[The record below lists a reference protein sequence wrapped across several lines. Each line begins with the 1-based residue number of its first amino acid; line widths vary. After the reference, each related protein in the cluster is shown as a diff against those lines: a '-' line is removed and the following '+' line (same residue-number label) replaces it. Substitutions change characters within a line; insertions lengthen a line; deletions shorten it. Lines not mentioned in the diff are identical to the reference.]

1 MKGLDMSEMFA
12 QRLEN
17 VERRIA
23 VACENAGR
31 PRDSVLA
38 VACENAGRPR
48 DSVRL
53 LAVSKTKPPEAVR
66 EAADCGLRLFGEN
79 RVQEAQSKIPMCPA
93 GLEWHLIGHLQTNKA
108 KVAARFFQM
117 VHSVD
122 SLKLLQ
128 ALEGHA
134 GTTLPVLLQVNVSGE
149 AAKFGMKPE
158 AANQMQKCE
167 VHGLMTIPPFSPDP
181 EKTRVHFSDLRKL
194 RDRLQDE
201 TGTPLPELS
210 MGMSHDLEVAIEE
223 GSTWVRIGR
232 CALEPIFLGHETN
245 AIGAGEN

>member
-1 MKGLDMSEMFA
+1 MAE
-12 QRLEN
+12 
-17 VERRIA
+17 
-23 VACENAGR
+23 ACEKAGR
-31 PRDSVLA
+31 SRDH
-38 VACENAGRPR
+38 
-48 DSVRL
+48 VRL

-66 EAADCGLRLFGEN
+66 EAAECGLRMFGEN
-79 RVQEAQSKIPMCPA
+79 RVQEAQSKIPLCPD

-108 KVAARFFQM
+108 KVAAELFQM

-128 ALEGHA
+128 ALDTHA
-134 GTTLPVLLQVNVSGE
+134 DVTLPVLLQVNVSGE
-149 AAKFGMKPE
+149 AAKFGMTPDEVAGVIK
-158 AANQMQKCE
+158 AANQMQQCE

-181 EKTRVHFSDLRKL
+181 EKTRAHFISLREL

-223 GSTWVRIGR
+223 GSTWVRIGTDLFGTR
-232 CALEPIFLGHETN
+232 V
-245 AIGAGEN
+245 

>member
-1 MKGLDMSEMFA
+1 MNDTFA
-12 QRLEN
+12 ERLKN
-17 VERRIA
+17 VEQRIA
-23 VACENAGR
+23 VACEKAGR
-31 PRDSVLA
+31 S
-38 VACENAGRPR
+38 R

-53 LAVSKTKPPEAVR
+53 LAVSKTRPPEAVR

-79 RVQEAQSKIPMCPA
+79 RVQEAQSKIAMCPH
-93 GLEWHLIGHLQTNKA
+93 GLEWHLIGHLQSNKA
-108 KVAARFFQM
+108 KVAVRYFQM
-117 VHSVD
+117 IHSVD

-128 ALEGHA
+128 ALEAHA

-149 AAKFGMKPE
+149 AAKFGMKPEEVAGVIE

-181 EKTRVHFSDLRKL
+181 EKTRVHFSSLRNL

-223 GSTWVRIGR
+223 GSTWVRIGTDLFGKR
-232 CALEPIFLGHETN
+232 EARGTRH
-245 AIGAGEN
+245 

>member
-1 MKGLDMSEMFA
+1 MSETFA
-12 QRLEN
+12 DRLEK
-17 VERRIA
+17 VEARIA
-23 VACENAGR
+23 AACENAGR
-31 PRDSVLA
+31 ERGSVT
-38 VACENAGRPR
+38 
-48 DSVRL
+48 L

-79 RVQEAQSKIPMCPA
+79 RVQEAQSKVGMCPS

-108 KVAARFFQM
+108 KVAANLFQM

-122 SLKLLQ
+122 SLKLLE
-128 ALEGHA
+128 ALESHA
-134 GTTLPVLLQVNVSGE
+134 NMTLPVLLQVNVSGE

-158 AANQMQKCE
+158 DVAGVIEAAYRMSKCE

-181 EKTRVHFSDLRKL
+181 EKTRVHFRALREL
-194 RDRLQDE
+194 RDRLQEE

-223 GSTWVRIGR
+223 GSTWVRIGTDLFGKR
-232 CALEPIFLGHETN
+232 N
-245 AIGAGEN
+245 

>member
-1 MKGLDMSEMFA
+1 MKETFA
-12 QRLEN
+12 ERLEK

-23 VACENAGR
+23 AACENAGR
-31 PRDSVLA
+31 ERESVT
-38 VACENAGRPR
+38 
-48 DSVRL
+48 L

-66 EAADCGLRLFGEN
+66 EAAACGLRLFGEN
-79 RVQEAQSKIPMCPA
+79 RIQEAQSKVSMCPA

-108 KVAARFFQM
+108 KVAANLFQM

-128 ALEGHA
+128 ALESHA
-134 GTTLPVLLQVNVSGE
+134 RMTLPVLLQVNVSGE
-149 AAKFGMKPE
+149 AAKFGMHPDE
-158 AANQMQKCE
+158 VAGVIDAANQMSKCE

-181 EKTRVHFSDLRKL
+181 EKTRVHFQALRTL
-194 RDRLQDE
+194 RDRLQEE

-223 GSTWVRIGR
+223 GSTWVRIGTDLFGGR
-232 CALEPIFLGHETN
+232 N
-245 AIGAGEN
+245 

>member
-1 MKGLDMSEMFA
+1 MSETFA
-12 QRLEN
+12 ERLER
-17 VERRIA
+17 VEQRIA
-23 VACENAGR
+23 AACEKAGR
-31 PRDSVLA
+31 PRA
-38 VACENAGRPR
+38 
-48 DSVRL
+48 SVRL

-79 RVQEAQSKIPMCPA
+79 RIQEAQSKIPMCPA
-93 GLEWHLIGHLQTNKA
+93 GLEWHLIGHLQSNKA
-108 KVAARFFQM
+108 KVAARLFQM

-128 ALEGHA
+128 ALEQHA

-158 AANQMQKCE
+158 EVAGVIEAANRMAKCE
-167 VHGLMTIPPFSPDP
+167 VHGLMTIPPFAPDP
-181 EKTRVHFSDLRKL
+181 EKTRVHFSNLRNL
-194 RDRLQDE
+194 RDRLEDE

-223 GSTWVRIGR
+223 GSTWVRIGTDLFGSR
-232 CALEPIFLGHETN
+232 N
-245 AIGAGEN
+245 

>member
-1 MKGLDMSEMFA
+1 MSESFSE
-12 QRLEN
+12 RLER

-23 VACENAGR
+23 AACDKAGR
-31 PRDSVLA
+31 PRD
-38 VACENAGRPR
+38 G
-48 DSVRL
+48 VRL
-53 LAVSKTKPPEAVR
+53 LAVSKTKPPAAVR
-66 EAADCGLRLFGEN
+66 EAVECGLRLFGEN
-79 RVQEAQSKIPMCPA
+79 RVQEGQSKIPLCPA

-108 KVAARFFQM
+108 RVAAGLFQM

-128 ALEGHA
+128 ALESHA
-134 GTTLPVLLQVNVSGE
+134 DTTLPVLLQVNVSGE
-149 AAKFGMKPE
+149 AAKFGMKPGEVAAVIE
-158 AANQMQKCE
+158 AANGMRQCE

-181 EKTRVHFSDLRKL
+181 EKTRGHFAALRNL

-223 GSTWVRIGR
+223 GSTWVRIGTD
-232 CALEPIFLGHETN
+232 LF
-245 AIGAGEN
+245 GARILF

>member
-1 MKGLDMSEMFA
+1 MDNSFLE
-12 QRLEN
+12 RLEC

-23 VACENAGR
+23 AAC
-31 PRDSVLA
+31 DKA
-38 VACENAGRPR
+38 VRPR

-53 LAVSKTKPPEAVR
+53 LAVSKTNPPEAVR
-66 EAADCGLRLFGEN
+66 EAVDCGLRLFGEN
-79 RVQEAQSKIPMCPA
+79 RVQEAQSKIPMCPN

-108 KVAARFFQM
+108 KVAARLFHM

-128 ALEGHA
+128 ALEEHA
-134 GTTLPVLLQVNVSGE
+134 GTILPVLLQVNVAGE

-158 AANQMQKCE
+158 EVVAAINAANRMQKVE
-167 VHGLMTIPPFSPDP
+167 VHGLMAIPPFSPSP
-181 EKTRVHFSDLRKL
+181 EKSRIHFSNLRNL

-223 GSTWVRIGR
+223 GSTWVRIGTDLFGSR
-232 CALEPIFLGHETN
+232 N
-245 AIGAGEN
+245 

>member
-1 MKGLDMSEMFA
+1 MCSSRTMNETFL
-12 QRLEN
+12 QRLEK

-23 VACENAGR
+23 AACEKTGR
-31 PRDSVLA
+31 PR
-38 VACENAGRPR
+38 E
-48 DSVRL
+48 SVRL
-53 LAVSKTKPPEAVR
+53 LAVSKTRPPEAVR
-66 EAADCGLRLFGEN
+66 EAASCGLRLFGEN

-93 GLEWHLIGHLQTNKA
+93 GLEWHLIGHLQSNKA
-108 KVAARFFQM
+108 KVAARYFQM

-128 ALEGHA
+128 ALETHA

-149 AAKFGMKPE
+149 AAKFGMKPDEVADVIE

-181 EKTRVHFSDLRKL
+181 EKTRVHFSSLRNL
-194 RDRLQDE
+194 RDRLQEE

-223 GSTWVRIGR
+223 GSTWVRIGTDLFGSR
-232 CALEPIFLGHETN
+232 NVGISSGCHDRGS
-245 AIGAGEN
+245 

>member
-1 MKGLDMSEMFA
+1 MSGTFA
-12 QRLEN
+12 QRLET

-23 VACENAGR
+23 AACEKAGR
-31 PRDSVLA
+31 PRAD
-38 VACENAGRPR
+38 
-48 DSVRL
+48 VRL

-66 EAADCGLRLFGEN
+66 EAAGCGLRLFGEN

-93 GLEWHLIGHLQTNKA
+93 GLEWHLIGHLQSNKA
-108 KVAARFFQM
+108 KVAVRFFQM
-117 VHSVD
+117 IHSVD

-128 ALEGHA
+128 ALENHA
-134 GTTLPVLLQVNVSGE
+134 ATTLPVLLQVNVSGE
-149 AAKFGMKPE
+149 AAKFGMKPEEVAGAIE

-181 EKTRVHFSDLRKL
+181 EKTRTHFSNLRNL

-210 MGMSHDLEVAIEE
+210 MGMSHDLEVAIAE
-223 GSTWVRIGR
+223 GSTWVRIGTDLFGSR
-232 CALEPIFLGHETN
+232 N
-245 AIGAGEN
+245 